1 MKSVSSLL
9 TLNQLT
15 NLNTM
20 NTRMILIGVAI
31 LTFMFSAY
39 AQEIEN
45 DDKVKKTSKHMIGL
59 AAGTSG
65 GLGVM
70 YAFKPNR
77 FTFQAVA
84 FPDLRPNDA
93 YLHSGLNLHFDI
105 QNYRYFDLFLFQNN
119 RLVYK
124 SYKYT
129 DYDYNTGNQFAVK
142 REDYSFAHSAGLGLN
157 FEPLD
162 HFGFNFMSGFAVY
175 NYNQISMCIDA
186 VIFFRL

>member
-1 MKSVSSLL
+1 MNTKLILLGVALL
-9 TLNQLT
+9 T
-15 NLNTM
+15 
-20 NTRMILIGVAI
+20 VV
-31 LTFMFSAY
+31 FSAN
-39 AQEIEN
+39 AQEIAP
-45 DDKVKKTSKHMIGL
+45 DAKLKIDSKHMIGL

-84 FPDLRPNDA
+84 FPNMRPDDA
-93 YLHSGLNLHFDI
+93 YLHAGLNFHYDVE
-105 QNYRYFDLFLFQNN
+105 NYCYFDLFLFQNN
-119 RLVYK
+119 RLVYDR
-124 SYKYT
+124 YKYS
-129 DYDYNTGNQFAVK
+129 DYDYNTGETYTVK
-142 REDYSFAHSAGLGLN
+142 RENYSFAHSAGLGLN

-186 VIFFRL
+186 AIFFRL